1 VDTKVNRLNFLNRR
15 NKMTFLKQWATMD
28 NGGGVVTTRLI
39 PATEP
44 TGAAYVAWK
53 AKNYTTTLQH
63 SALNTTQTGY
73 RCKYDFHQMWRYH
86 KILQHEGK
94 LNAVNMAA

>member
-1 VDTKVNRLNFLNRR
+1 
-15 NKMTFLKQWATMD
+15 MTFLKQWATMD
-28 NGGGVVTTRLI
+28 NGGGAVTTRLI

-53 AKNYTTTLQH
+53 AKNYSAALQM

-73 RCKYDFHQMWRYH
+73 RCKYNFGQMWRYH
-86 KILQHEGK
+86 KILKAEGK
-94 LNAVNMAA
+94 TNATRMAA